1 MKELIKSIFLR
12 AGYHIGEVPRPNRE
26 LKQIPDWQFYQPFL
40 HGQRMFSPWLGFGPF
55 EGYCAVARERSLVT
69 ADRCWILWSLARQ
82 ALSLDG
88 DFWECGVY
96 QGGTAAMF
104 ARFLKASGSQKKLHL
119 FDTFK
124 GMPCTLKGVDWHKEG
139 DFADTSLESVRAY
152 VGAEE
157 LCVYHQGLIPETF
170 AGLETAN
177 IAFAHI
183 DVDIYQSVMDCMNF
197 IFPRLEPGGFMVFD
211 DYGVPTCPGA
221 RKAVDEFFAGKKVV
235 PLVLPTYQAV
245 VFNPPRTD
253 SK

>member
-12 AGYHIGEVPRPNRE
+12 AGYHIGEVPRPDGA

-40 HGQRMFSPWLGFGPF
+40 HGQRLFSPWNGLGSFK
-55 EGYCAVARERSLVT
+55 EYCALAQERSLVT
-69 ADRCWILWSLARQ
+69 PDRCWILWSLARQ

-96 QGGTAAMF
+96 RGGTAAMF
-104 ARFLKASGSQKKLHL
+104 ARVLSSAGSQKKLHL

-124 GMPCTLKGVDWHKEG
+124 GMPRTLKGVDQHQEG
-139 DFADTSLESVRAY
+139 DFADTSLESVKGY

-157 LCVYHQGLIPETF
+157 RCVYHQGFMPETF
-170 AGLETAN
+170 QGMEGAK

-211 DYGVPTCPGA
+211 DYGHPGCPGA
-221 RKAVDEFFAGKKVV
+221 RKAVDEFFTGKKVV
-235 PLVLPTYQAV
+235 PLVLPTYQAI
-245 VFNPPRTD
+245 VFKPPGQI
-253 SK
+253 